1 MPWTVALP
9 SAVSGG
15 IISSLAFLL
24 CDSTLG
30 STCTE
35 DISEMDKIN
44 DLGELFSGR
53 VRYPPECVFGMIT
66 FSNLHRGWWWWSI
79 NMREQNSS
87 QQWVVLFL
95 TQVLNLLPN

>member
-53 VRYPPECVFGMIT
+53 V
-66 FSNLHRGWWWWSI
+66 
-79 NMREQNSS
+79 
-87 QQWVVLFL
+87 
-95 TQVLNLLPN
+95 